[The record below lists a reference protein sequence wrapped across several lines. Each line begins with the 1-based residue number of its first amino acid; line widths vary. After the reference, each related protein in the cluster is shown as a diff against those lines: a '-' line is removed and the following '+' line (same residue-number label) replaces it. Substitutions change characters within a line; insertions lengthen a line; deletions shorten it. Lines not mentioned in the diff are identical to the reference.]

1 MIQLNTKITKQ
12 SYLDI
17 FGCIG
22 VQQDLSRCVTPPDDR
37 NLFFSHSLIIAFDL
51 YFNLIRASGVRGT
64 ASSKASL
71 LAKWNAL

>member
-22 VQQDLSRCVTPPDDR
+22 VQKDLSRCVTPPDDR
-37 NLFFSHSLIIAFDL
+37 NLFFLIH
-51 YFNLIRASGVRGT
+51 
-64 ASSKASL
+64 
-71 LAKWNAL
+71 